1 MNCNILVNQVQHGL
15 NQGAYMR
22 LRIWHVIVIQL
33 VEEANAF
40 FLKTF
45 KTHFHLLIPPS
56 SQTFIT
62 LRGHPIFSFFF

>member
-40 FLKTF
+40 F
-45 KTHFHLLIPPS
+45 
-56 SQTFIT
+56 
-62 LRGHPIFSFFF
+62 